1 MTQKEIL
8 MMYVISTGAVNLFLG
23 YIWEGKKTFYD
34 ALIKIVLII
43 LTVFAGYIL
52 FKL

>member
-8 MMYVISTGAVNLFLG
+8 MMYVISTGIVNLFLG
-23 YIWEGKKTFYD
+23 YVWDGRKTFSN
-34 ALIKIVLII
+34 ALVKIVLII